1 MRSFRRA
8 LELGADGIELDVR
21 LSADGELV
29 VFHDATLRRRAKGR
43 GALVRHTLSEL
54 RGMDAGG
61 GERIPT
67 LREVFEEVDRRA
79 FINIELKAR
88 GTAVR
93 VEALI
98 GEFMARHDWKEEHFI
113 VSSFLRRELAQ
124 LRNPRVRRGVL
135 FTRPGLRWA
144 AVARHFG
151 AWSVHPAV
159 RWTNA
164 RFVAAAHR
172 HGWRVLPYTANDAKT
187 LARLRAI
194 GVDGVFT
201 DFPERARAEAYGPW
215 PG

>member
-1 MRSFRRA
+1 MPTSAAAANRA
-8 LELGADGIELDVR
+8 VLKTTT
-21 LSADGELV
+21 SARTTD
-29 VFHDATLRRRAKGR
+29 
-43 GALVRHTLSEL
+43 
-54 RGMDAGG
+54 
-61 GERIPT
+61 P
-67 LREVFEEVDRRA
+67 
-79 FINIELKAR
+79 
-88 GTAVR
+88 
-93 VEALI
+93 
-98 GEFMARHDWKEEHFI
+98 KEYRHFI

-144 AVARHFG
+144 AVARQFG

-201 DFPERARAEAYGPW
+201 DFPERARAEAYGLGPE
-215 PG
+215 

>member
-1 MRSFRRA
+1 
-8 LELGADGIELDVR
+8 LGADGIELDVR

-29 VFHDATLRRRAKGR
+29 VFHDATLRRRAHGR
-43 GALVRHTLSEL
+43 GPLARQTLRALRALDVGS
-54 RGMDAGG
+54 
-61 GERIPT
+61 GESIPT
-67 LREVFEEVDRRA
+67 LREVFEAVDRRA

-98 GEFMARHDWKEEHFI
+98 GEFMARHGWTDEHFI
-113 VSSFLRRELAQ
+113 VSSFLRGELKQ

-172 HGWRVLPYTANDAKT
+172 HGWRVLPYTANDAKA

-201 DFPERARAEAYGPW
+201 DFPERARAAANGPG